1 LADVL
6 DDRVRER
13 EVDVV
18 VFEGISRASAIT
30 NGCVVTAGAML
41 TPIFTP

>member
-18 VFEGISRASAIT
+18 VFERHL
-30 NGCVVTAGAML
+30 AGVGDHERVRGDRRGDV
-41 TPIFTP
+41 